1 VTVPADAALNRAFVN
16 HLHIAVSARSGAATI
31 TACDSSR
38 SLPAWHP
45 PFLLRVGAHSR
56 RPFPVAMID
65 IAIGVYFIVFVGS
78 KGW

>member
-1 VTVPADAALNRAFVN
+1 VTVPPDAALNRASVN
-16 HLHIAVSARSGAATI
+16 HIHIEVSARSGAATI
-31 TACDSSR
+31 TTREPTR

-45 PFLLRVGAHSR
+45 PFPLRVNAHTR

-65 IAIGVYFIVFVGS
+65 IAIGVYFIVFVAS